1 MAQPEQQ
8 SANDYVDALSEDH
21 RTAINAVRNVILE
34 NLPDGYEETVQHGM
48 PTHVIP
54 LATYPVA
61 YNKMPLAFAR
71 LASQKNYMTV

>member
-1 MAQPEQQ
+1 MTQPKQQ
-8 SANDYVDALSEDH
+8 SANDYVNALSEDH

>member
-1 MAQPEQQ
+1 LTQPEQQ
-8 SANDYVDALSEDH
+8 SANDYVDALSEDQ
-21 RTAINAVRNVILE
+21 RTAINAVRNVILD
-34 NLPDGYEETVQHGM
+34 NLPDGYEETVQYGM

>member
-1 MAQPEQQ
+1 MTQPEQQ
-8 SANDYVDALSEDH
+8 SANDYVDALSEDQG
-21 RTAINAVRNVILE
+21 TAINAVRNAILE
-34 NLPDGYEETVQHGM
+34 NFPDGYEETVQHGM

-61 YNKMPLAFAR
+61 YNKMPLAFAG

>member
-1 MAQPEQQ
+1 MTQREQQ
-8 SANDYVDALSEDH
+8 FANDFVDALSEGQ
-21 RTAINAVRNVILE
+21 RTAINAVRNVILD
-34 NLPDGYEETVQHGM
+34 NLPDGYEETVQYGM

>member
-1 MAQPEQQ
+1 MTQPEQQ
-8 SANDYVDALSEDH
+8 SADDFVDALSEGQ
-21 RTAINAVRNVILE
+21 RTAINAVRNVILD
-34 NLPDGYEETVQHGM
+34 NLPDGYEETVQYGM

>member
-1 MAQPEQQ
+1 MTQPEQQ
-8 SANDYVDALSEDH
+8 SANDYVGALSEGQ
-21 RTAINAVRNVILE
+21 RTALIAVRNVILE

-54 LATYPVA
+54 LTTYPVA
-61 YNKMPLAFAR
+61 YSKMPLAFAG